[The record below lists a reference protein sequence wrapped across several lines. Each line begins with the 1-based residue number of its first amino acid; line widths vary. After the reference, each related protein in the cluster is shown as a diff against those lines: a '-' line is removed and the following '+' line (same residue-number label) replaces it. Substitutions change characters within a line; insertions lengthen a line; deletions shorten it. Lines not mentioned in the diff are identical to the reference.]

1 MGAAANATAVSRVRA
16 AVDAS
21 HVYSRATKLMA
32 IAACVRR
39 HDWGAAVA
47 AVMCAEGAQVGA
59 KDCPIISLMMDS
71 SDVAQLCPTA
81 ASGTLN
87 PALIY
92 QRELTGQH
100 PTNEVG
106 ELLAIASVH
115 RLQHSATGDELGFRQ
130 PVGPVLVLR
139 VGTCDGVAFPARA
152 VGYRRPNPSAGAR
165 GGTDAPGLAHTP
177 FHTTATR
184 NHP

>member
-47 AVMCAEGAQVGA
+47 AVMCAEAARVGA

-81 ASGTLN
+81 ASETLN
-87 PALIY
+87 PASIN
-92 QRELTGQH
+92 QRELTGQN

-130 PVGPVLVLR
+130 PVGPVFLLR
-139 VGTCDGVAFPARA
+139 EGTCDGVAFPARA

-165 GGTDAPGLAHTP
+165 GRTGAPGLAGAYSIPYHRDP
-177 FHTTATR
+177 
-184 NHP
+184 